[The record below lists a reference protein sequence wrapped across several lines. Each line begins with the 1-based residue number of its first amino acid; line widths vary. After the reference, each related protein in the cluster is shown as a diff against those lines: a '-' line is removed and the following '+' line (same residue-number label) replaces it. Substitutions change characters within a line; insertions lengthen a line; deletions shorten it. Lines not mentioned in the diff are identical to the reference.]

1 MRYFRPPNC
10 PYCRNHPLMSR
21 KGFYKRGPP
30 EPLYGLVP
38 ITSEGEIIE
47 GEPPTPLRVFECN
60 SCGVLA
66 LFSEDQEHEAT
77 LKDRTDELRRGTTV
91 AETDRVLREHQ
102 RLRQQLET
110 TASQTEQIARER
122 QKLKQQAERN

>member
-1 MRYFRPPNC
+1 
-10 PYCRNHPLMSR
+10 MSR

-66 LFSEDQEHEAT
+66 LFSEDQEHDAT

-91 AETDRVLREHQ
+91 AEADRVLREHQ
-102 RLRQQLET
+102 RLRVQLET

-122 QKLKQQAERN
+122 QRLKQQAERK